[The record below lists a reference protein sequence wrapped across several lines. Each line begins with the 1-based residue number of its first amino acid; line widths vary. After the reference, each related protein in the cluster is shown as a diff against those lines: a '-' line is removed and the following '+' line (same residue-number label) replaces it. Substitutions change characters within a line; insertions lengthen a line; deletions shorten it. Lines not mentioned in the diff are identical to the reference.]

1 MKKKLFLASLFVLI
15 GMFFSEKSFA
25 QQVIT
30 ETTFDSA
37 STYILKLRDESQ
49 LVGKYLGR
57 DSLNVII
64 KTASMPRVEVPIS
77 NVVSVSKV
85 EAENFRHGK
94 YWFPNP
100 NATRY
105 LFSPSAFCL
114 KEGEGYYQN
123 TYLFLNSFNVG
134 LSDHVTIGGGLEFI
148 STFASIIS
156 GEGGPIF
163 YVTPKVGFEVAP
175 KVNLGAG
182 LLYVSIP
189 DFGEDYGRS
198 GGGIFYGLSTF
209 GNTNSNLTTGLGWGY
224 FKGDVGSSPFITIS
238 GMTRI
243 SRKTALVT
251 ENWLI
256 PSGSFY
262 AVYSYGF
269 RFFGEKLAVDLAF
282 INNRDIASG
291 LLIGLPYVDFVVK
304 F

>member
-30 ETTFDSA
+30 ETTFDST

-77 NVVSVSKV
+77 NMVSVSKV
-85 EAENFRHGK
+85 DAENFRHGK

-105 LFSPSAFCL
+105 FFAPSAFCL

-134 LSDHVTIGGGLEFI
+134 LSDHFTIGGGLEFI
-148 STFASIIS
+148 STFASAIS
-156 GEGGPIF
+156 GQGGPIL
-163 YVTPKVGFEVAP
+163 YLTPKVGFEVAP
-175 KVNLGAG
+175 KVNVGAG
-182 LLYVSIP
+182 MLYFSIP
-189 DFGEDYGRS
+189 SFINDNSRS
-198 GGGIFYGLSTF
+198 GGGIFYGLGTF
-209 GNTNSNLTTGLGWGY
+209 GNTNNNLTTGFGWGY
-224 FKGDVGSSPFITIS
+224 FRRDIGSSPFVTIS
-238 GMTRI
+238 GMKRI
-243 SRKTALVT
+243 SRKTALVS
-251 ENWLI
+251 ENWFI
-256 PSGSFY
+256 PGNDY
-262 AVYSYGF
+262 YGIYSYGF
-269 RFFGEKLAVDLAF
+269 RFFGEKLAVDLGF
-282 INNRDIASG
+282 INNSDIATA
-291 LLIGLPYVDFVVK
+291 LLIGIPYVDFVVK

>member
-1 MKKKLFLASLFVLI
+1 MKKTKVISIICLLLNMLFSKNI
-15 GMFFSEKSFA
+15 QA
-25 QQVIT
+25 QQGVANFV
-30 ETTFDSA
+30 FDST
-37 STYILKLRDESQ
+37 STYILKLKDESE
-49 LVGKYLGR
+49 LIGKYIGG
-57 DSLNVII
+57 DSIYVIL
-64 KTASMPRVEVPIS
+64 KTTSVPHVEVPRVNIAE
-77 NVVSVSKV
+77 VEKV
-85 EAENFRHGK
+85 NAENFRHGK

-134 LSDHVTIGGGLEFI
+134 LSNHVTICGGLEFI

-182 LLYVSIP
+182 VLYVSIP
-189 DFGEDYGRS
+189 DFGENDSRS

-209 GNTNSNLTTGLGWGY
+209 GNTNNNLTTGLGWGY

-243 SRKTALVT
+243 SRKTALIT